1 MALRLAT
8 VTLRAASAL
17 GLVVLATAAANAGG
31 FAIREQSAYGQ
42 GTSYAGVAAGGDLST
57 MYWNPAVMTQFAG
70 IQSASSYSGIY
81 PYAANTPSA
90 GSTLGV
96 LGGTNNTID
105 NAFVAASYMSYQLNP
120 RLWLGVSF
128 NAPFGLTTSFPNLWA
143 GRDYA
148 ANTTLRTYNAAPS
161 IAFKL
166 NDWISVGAGVQ
177 IQYGSADLSRGI
189 TVPTAFGP
197 LPLDSADIWGHGWGY
212 GFTAGLTLTPTPT
225 TTIGIGYRSALNQKI
240 DGTLQQTGAIPL
252 PATTNGAVS
261 TTIDLPDMASLGI
274 RQQVGPQWT
283 FMGTVEWTDWSRIG
297 TSDVTS
303 AAGGPALIG
312 GKPVTI
318 AFNYDDGWFF
328 ALGAEYKWTDRL
340 TVRGGVAYEISPIT
354 DDVRIPLLPDNDRTW
369 LSVGATWQIWKGFL
383 VDLAYSHAFV
393 KSTSI
398 NVSAASGNPSYDG
411 VTTYIGDV
419 SSHFDIITV
428 GIKYRWDEAKAAPAK
443 TLYTK

>member
-1 MALRLAT
+1 MLLRRAT
-8 VTLRAASAL
+8 LCATSAL
-17 GLVVLATAAANAGG
+17 GLLVIATATANAGG
-31 FAIREQSAYGQ
+31 FALREQSAYGQ

-57 MYWNPAVMTQFAG
+57 MFWNPAVMTQFAG
-70 IQSASSYSGIY
+70 VQTASTYSGIF

-90 GSTLGV
+90 GSTLGI
-96 LGGTNNTID
+96 LGGTNNTIN
-105 NAFVAASYMSYQLNP
+105 NAFVPSSYMSMQLNP
-120 RLWLGVSF
+120 RLWVGMSF
-128 NAPFGLTTSFPNLWA
+128 NAPFGLSTSFPDLWA

-148 ANTTLRTYNAAPS
+148 GNTTLKTYNAAPS

-177 IQYGSADLSRGI
+177 IQYASADLSRGV
-189 TVPTAFGP
+189 TVPVPRLGL
-197 LPLDSADIWGHGWGY
+197 LPVDSADIWGTGWGY

-225 TTIGIGYRSALNQKI
+225 TTIGLGYRSQLDQKI
-240 DGTLQQTGAIPL
+240 DGTLQQYGAIPL
-252 PATTNGAVS
+252 PGTTNGSVS
-261 TTIDLPDMASLGI
+261 TTIDLPDVVSLGI
-274 RQQVGPQWT
+274 RQQAGPQWT
-283 FMGTVEWTDWSRIG
+283 FMGTVEWTNWSRIG

-303 AAGGPALIG
+303 GSGGPALVG

-369 LSVGATWQIWKGFL
+369 VSVGATWLIAKG
-383 VDLAYSHAFV
+383 VAAHLAYSHAFV
-393 KSTSI
+393 RSTSI
-398 NVSAASGNPSYDG
+398 DVSAASGNPSYDG
-411 VTTYIGDV
+411 VTTYLGDV
-419 SSHFDIITV
+419 SSHFDIISL
-428 GIKYRWDEAKAAPAK
+428 GLKIRWDEFLAPQAKT